1 MFNRVSAH
9 DRRAYHSSCVV
20 LLILMQKVVQVQ
32 AALDL
37 MALGTDIAGSP
48 VSPEKL
54 SQCVDVILSY
64 QNSCGGWATYENS
77 RTTALMEVKP
87 LPWLPSDCST

>member
-1 MFNRVSAH
+1 MT
-9 DRRAYHSSCVV
+9 
-20 LLILMQKVVQVQ
+20 
-32 AALDL
+32 
-37 MALGTDIAGSP
+37 LGTDIAGSP

-77 RTTALMEVKP
+77 RTTALMEVRSVP
-87 LPWLPSDCST
+87 LLPSN